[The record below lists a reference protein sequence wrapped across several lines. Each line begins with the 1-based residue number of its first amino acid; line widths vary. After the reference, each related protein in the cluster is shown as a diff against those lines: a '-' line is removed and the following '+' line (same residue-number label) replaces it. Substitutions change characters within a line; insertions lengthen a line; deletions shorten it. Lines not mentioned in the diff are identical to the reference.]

1 MDVRLLEAFR
11 TVVDLRSVTGAAA
24 AMGIT
29 QPAVSAQIARLED
42 EVGFSLFERAG
53 GRLKPTAEALLF
65 YAEVSKA
72 LSGFDRLTQ
81 AAEQIRTAQSGRLIV
96 ASHPSAAISLL
107 PGIVAA
113 FVRDR
118 PGVSVRLVTRS
129 SDVISQLLPAESF
142 DLGIAELPIDES
154 GVVLTRF
161 RMRCVAIVPPGHELA
176 RHEVLT
182 PSLIGDQPLVMTSQA
197 RQTALRVQEAFAAA
211 QVSWNTVAETEFFAT
226 ACGLVAAGAGIS
238 IVDRLSAGSFAHLGL
253 VTRKFEP
260 AIHYEIG
267 VFRARDREP
276 SVLVE
281 AFRTLLA
288 ERLTAL
294 SD

>member
-11 TVVDLRSVTGAAA
+11 TVVDLRSVTGAAS

-42 EVGFSLFERAG
+42 EVGFPLFERAN

-81 AAEQIRTAQSGRLIV
+81 AAEQIRTAQSGRLVV

-107 PGIVAA
+107 PGIVAD
-113 FVRDR
+113 FLRER

-129 SDVISQLLPAESF
+129 SDVISQLLPAESY
-142 DLGIAELPIDES
+142 DLAIAELPID
-154 GVVLTRF
+154 GAGAALTRY
-161 RMRCVAIVPPGHELA
+161 RMRCVAILPAGHALA
-176 RHEVLT
+176 RYDTLT
-182 PSLIGDQPLVMTSQA
+182 PALIGDQPLVMTSQA
-197 RQTALRVQEAFAAA
+197 RQTALRVRDAFATARVA
-211 QVSWNTVAETEFFAT
+211 CNAVAETEFFAT
-226 ACGLVAAGAGIS
+226 SCGLVAAGAGIS
-238 IVDRLSAGSFAHLGL
+238 FVDPLSAASFAHLGL
-253 VTRKFEP
+253 VTRPFKP

-267 VFRARDREP
+267 VFPARDREP

-281 AFRTLLA
+281 AFRLL
-288 ERLTAL
+288 LDDHLKTL